1 MLCAGM
7 YSTMS
12 SRIIRTKFS
21 HSNAFFV
28 FKDFRLWLSGE
39 NGYFEVINRISIQYI
54 VDVCQLT
61 VVEDFEVINRI
72 SIQYIVDVC
81 QLTVVEGSRLL
92 KMESQVKVQVI
103 KYIVYNL
110 SFVHAFC
117 KAVFCRIPCQFKHF
131 ILLLTQ
137 AAACKAK
144 V

>member
-1 MLCAGM
+1 MPCVGM

-12 SRIIRTKFS
+12 SRIICTKFS

-28 FKDFRLWLSGE
+28 FKDIRLWLSGE
-39 NGYFEVINRISIQYI
+39 NGYFEVINR
-54 VDVCQLT
+54 L
-61 VVEDFEVINRI
+61 

-110 SFVHAFC
+110 SFVHAFF
-117 KAVFCRIPCQFKHF
+117 KAAFCRIPCQFKHF
-131 ILLLTQ
+131 IYCCRHGYYCCSCQLPP
-137 AAACKAK
+137 
-144 V
+144 

>member
-1 MLCAGM
+1 MTYLIISHCMLCAGM

-12 SRIIRTKFS
+12 SRIICTKFS

-54 VDVCQLT
+54 VDV
-61 VVEDFEVINRI
+61 
-72 SIQYIVDVC
+72 S

-92 KMESQVKVQVI
+92 KLESQVKVQVI

-131 ILLLTQ
+131 ILLSTQ

>member
-1 MLCAGM
+1 MLCAGKTGM
-7 YSTMS
+7 YSRMS
-12 SRIIRTKFS
+12 SRIICTKFS

-61 VVEDFEVINRI
+61 VVE
-72 SIQYIVDVC
+72 
-81 QLTVVEGSRLL
+81 GSRLL
-92 KMESQVKVQVI
+92 KMESQVKVQVL

-117 KAVFCRIPCQFKHF
+117 KAVFCRNRIPCQFKHF